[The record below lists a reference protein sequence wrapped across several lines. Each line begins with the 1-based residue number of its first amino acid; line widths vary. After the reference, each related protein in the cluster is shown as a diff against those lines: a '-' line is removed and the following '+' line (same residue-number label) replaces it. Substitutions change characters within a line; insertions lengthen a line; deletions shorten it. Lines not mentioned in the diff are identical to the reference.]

1 MKITH
6 NKVGQNLSVRDNA
19 KSEKSGPASAAK
31 GLENAKSVN
40 VGDAKPKAAELSDAT
55 KVNLS
60 SRAQDIKKAK
70 DIAMSTPD
78 INEEKVAR
86 LQKLIDEGNYKT
98 DAAAIAGKM
107 LDEHQNWE

>member
-6 NKVGQNLSVRDNA
+6 NKVGQNLNVRDNA
-19 KSEKSGPASAAK
+19 KAEKSGPASAAK
-31 GLENAKSVN
+31 GLENAKGVTVGGEAN
-40 VGDAKPKAAELSDAT
+40 VGAGVAEAT

-70 DIAMSTPD
+70 DVAMSTPD

-98 DAAAIAGKM
+98 DAKEIAGKM
-107 LDEHQNWE
+107 LDEQMNWE

>member
-6 NKVGQNLSVRDNA
+6 NKVGQNLNVRDNA
-19 KSEKSGPASAAK
+19 KADKAGAAGDAK
-31 GLENAKSVN
+31 GLEKAKGVN
-40 VGDAKPKAAELSDAT
+40 VDGDAKVSASDAT

-70 DIAMSTPD
+70 DIAMATPD
-78 INEEKVAR
+78 VNEEKVSR
-86 LQKLIDEGNYKT
+86 LQKLIDEGNYKI
-98 DAAAIAGKM
+98 DADAIAGKM